1 MANRL
6 YKKAKQAFANKE
18 LDWDTDT
25 FRAYLVDGATYTPN
39 TDTDDFLDD
48 IPSGELVA
56 FGTLAN
62 KTNVNGVCDADDL
75 TIPGVTGDTF
85 EYVVIVQWTGS
96 SATSRLICLF
106 DTNSVGTPN
115 GGSFTIQWNASGI
128 FEI

>member
-25 FRAYLVDGATYTPN
+25 FRVYLVDGATYTPN

-62 KTNVNGVCDADDL
+62 KANVNGVCDADDL
-75 TIPGVTGDTF
+75 TISGVTGDAF
-85 EYVVIVQWTGS
+85 EYVVVVQWTGS
-96 SATSRLICLF
+96 SATSRLIALF
-106 DTNSVGTPN
+106 DTASAGTPN
-115 GGSFTIQWNASGI
+115 GGNFIVQWNASGI